1 MDAGEP
7 RTVHSRGDRAED
19 VRACGKGFAGAEDFG
34 CGGRCVGSRPGDLR
48 NQDRIAAQD
57 RPDPAERDSQ
67 VGISV
72 LIPVKV
78 LFCGALNQRAV
89 FVIIKMV
96 NVRILCVERHNMRV
110 RDEKSEKDFLRCYD
124 KHADAIFRYL
134 LYRVFDREL
143 AKEMTQET
151 FLRAWQYV
159 AINPVEKMKSFL
171 YRVATNL
178 IVDYKR
184 KKRERSLDVLA
195 EAGFEPA
202 VEEKDFG
209 TDFIEIENVKKK
221 IDRLE
226 EPYREAILMRYIDEL
241 SPKEIAALTGESVNV
256 VSVRITRAK
265 EKLKKALLT
274 E

>member
-1 MDAGEP
+1 
-7 RTVHSRGDRAED
+7 
-19 VRACGKGFAGAEDFG
+19 
-34 CGGRCVGSRPGDLR
+34 
-48 NQDRIAAQD
+48 
-57 RPDPAERDSQ
+57 
-67 VGISV
+67 
-72 LIPVKV
+72 
-78 LFCGALNQRAV
+78 
-89 FVIIKMV
+89 
-96 NVRILCVERHNMRV
+96 
-110 RDEKSEKDFLRCYD
+110 
-124 KHADAIFRYL
+124 
-134 LYRVFDREL
+134 
-143 AKEMTQET
+143 MTQET

-184 KKRERSLDVLA
+184 KKKERSLDVLA